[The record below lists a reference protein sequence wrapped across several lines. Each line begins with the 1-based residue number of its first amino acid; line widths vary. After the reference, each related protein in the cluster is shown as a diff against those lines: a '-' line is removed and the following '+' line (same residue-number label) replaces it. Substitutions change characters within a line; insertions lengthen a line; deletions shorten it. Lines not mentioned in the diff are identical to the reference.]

1 LRKTLASYL
10 RVTRMM
16 PVDPKQII
24 IINGSHQA
32 IDLCARLLADHG
44 DRAWIEDPG
53 YWGARNVL
61 SAAGLQVQPIPLD
74 DKGIAPTAEDWGR
87 RRG

>member
-1 LRKTLASYL
+1 MRKTLASYL

-44 DRAWIEDPG
+44 DRAWLEDPG
-53 YWGARNVL
+53 YWGARNLAVIKAGVK
-61 SAAGLQVQPIPLD
+61 SAKEGHAIDVEEILKSG
-74 DKGIAPTAEDWGR
+74 E
-87 RRG
+87 